1 MALELGTHRAG
12 RDIAARIK
20 AWAMARFG
28 EGEEAWM
35 VTETRC
41 AVPGRAPRHTI
52 VALIHPAAFITF
64 RIPRPMAEIEASDI
78 DALGEPAAQLAA
90 EGCC

>member
-1 MALELGTHRAG
+1 MALELGTRRTG
-12 RDIAARIK
+12 GDIAARIK

-41 AVPGRAPRHTI
+41 AVPGKAPRQTI
-52 VALIHPAAFITF
+52 VALIHPAAFVAF
-64 RIPRPMAEIEASDI
+64 RIPRPMNEIEAADI
-78 DALGEPAAQLAA
+78 DALGTPAAQLAA

>member
-1 MALELGTHRAG
+1 MALELGTHRTGRDAAG
-12 RDIAARIK
+12 RIK
-20 AWAMARFG
+20 RWAVARFG

-41 AVPGRAPRHTI
+41 AVPGKPTRQTI
-52 VALIHPAAFITF
+52 VALIHPAAFIAF
-64 RIPRPMAEIEASDI
+64 RIARPMDEIEEADI